1 MCLWCLLG
9 TTAEFA
15 VRSQTFC
22 CPSAGTLFISSCCGL
37 SCLWFLKYLYFERET
52 KYFLSDCTSLEN
64 YKSFQNQKV
73 HEHTR
78 HFINY
83 VYVHSPVSHP
93 QVCEMAQRKFTY
105 LLSAALFL
113 FEFFLKPRTIV
124 YIFINAGILL
134 WLCKLNSLINPAY
147 SSFFCWHSI
156 LGKSDGKDPSPMP
169 QLLVCEICSP
179 LSFSYPLL
187 QIYQH
192 LLNICYKYWLVY
204 GWPVVGAQKSNLFSQ
219 GPDQK

>member
-1 MCLWCLLG
+1 MCLWCFLG

-15 VRSQTFC
+15 LWSQTFC
-22 CPSAGTLFISSCCGL
+22 CPSAGTLFMSSCYGL

-52 KYFLSDCTSLEN
+52 KCFLSDCTSLEN
-64 YKSFQNQKV
+64 YKSFQNQKA

-78 HFINY
+78 HSINY

-93 QVCEMAQRKFTY
+93 QVWEMAQRKFTY
-105 LLSAALFL
+105 WLSAASFL

-134 WLCKLNSLINPAY
+134 WLCRLNSLINPAY

-156 LGKSDGKDPSPMP
+156 LGKGGHLMERIWVLCLNFLCVKSVLLYPSHTPYFRF
-169 QLLVCEICSP
+169 IS
-179 LSFSYPLL
+179 
-187 QIYQH
+187 IYWISAI
-192 LLNICYKYWLVY
+192 NIDWSM
-204 GWPVVGAQKSNLFSQ
+204 VGL
-219 GPDQK
+219 